1 MVRSHNSLIM
11 NLELNKLDGKT
22 TKLVYCIKM
31 FIHSAAFQY
40 ILKVYTKIHRLLGLR
55 KTLAEAK

>member
-22 TKLVYCIKM
+22 TKLVYCLNN
-31 FIHSAAFQY
+31 FIHSTAFQY
-40 ILKVYTKIHRLLGLR
+40 ILKMYTEIHRLLGLR
-55 KTLAEAK
+55 QTLAEAK